1 MTADL
6 KALPLFEGLKDE
18 DLQPLAA
25 RAQVRRVP
33 KNIVVVNEGDPADSL
48 FMIVSGRVKVFLNEP
63 NGKEVVLDVKG
74 PGQYFGEM
82 MLDDKP
88 RSASIMT
95 LEPCEFAVVPRE
107 DFKAFLLKHPPVSLH
122 VIRNLIQ
129 VARGQN
135 IKTREDV
142 RTREDLRRYIEQLR
156 TKNVTEDPGVKRWM
170 NAKRVTLLVLLI
182 CAVLQYY
189 FFDVLLE
196 MLQVPSLTTFIGG
209 G

>member
-1 MTADL
+1 M
-6 KALPLFEGLKDE
+6 P
-18 DLQPLAA
+18 
-25 RAQVRRVP
+25 R
-33 KNIVVVNEGDPADSL
+33 DSGECG
-48 FMIVSGRVKVFLNEP
+48 VC
-63 NGKEVVLDVKG
+63 
-74 PGQYFGEM
+74 PG
-82 MLDDKP
+82 
-88 RSASIMT
+88 
-95 LEPCEFAVVPRE
+95 E
-107 DFKAFLLKHPPVSLH
+107 DFRAFRLNHPPVSLH

-156 TKNVTEDPGVKRWM
+156 TKKVVDDPGVKRWM

>member
-1 MTADL
+1 VKGLTRIG
-6 KALPLFEGLKDE
+6 LFEGMSDE
-18 DLQPLAA
+18 ELDALAA
-25 RAQVRRVP
+25 RAHLRSFPANTV
-33 KNIVVVNEGDPADSL
+33 IVKEGEPADSL
-48 FMIVSGRVKVFLNEP
+48 YIVLSGSVKVCLYE
-63 NGKEVVLDVKG
+63 GDREVVLDTKG
-74 PGQYFGEM
+74 SGQYFGEM